1 MLRSLRFRLPA
12 LFLLGIVLAGVVATL
27 IAVRFFQSYTRTHA
41 ASELRAESAGIGQ
54 LYEQKAGSGTS
65 RCRTS
70 RSRSAATTSLL
81 GTRRARR
88 LAAGRPAADATA
100 QRRAAREARGREP
113 PAFDLHAR
121 GGSFFGVAQ
130 VVQLCRRCR
139 RGHARRR
146 GAGVRSSASR
156 WLQLALGARPRLRD
170 RDPRRGRRSSSTS
183 RSGSPGRSRRST
195 AAADEVAAGH
205 YDVAVPERTGGS
217 EVERLAAR
225 FDEMTARLA
234 ESEQLSR
241 NFLMSVSHELR
252 TPLTAIRGHVAALR
266 EGVLD
271 DEVSQR
277 RSLEVVSEE
286 ALRLERLVGD
296 VLDLAKLDARR
307 FALLREEVDM
317 RALCERAYATFAEEA
332 RARGIEYDL
341 ELGEGAVLVTD
352 GDRVLQIVTNLI
364 ANALH
369 WTPEGGRVDL
379 GLATAER
386 RGDGRRSGHRAGI
399 APQERERIFRP
410 FWSGDGGGTGLG
422 LTIAR
427 ELALALGGRLE
438 LDSEPGR
445 GSRFVLVLPVQVSL
459 AGGLTL
465 AEAVDDGV
473 IARQAALELRQ
484 ALFDAPPARR
494 DEVDEQREVV
504 DARVPL
510 GEDVSLDPLEPADHL
525 VRQPRTSAR

>member
-1 MLRSLRFRLPA
+1 VLRSLRFRLPA

-27 IAVRFFQSYTRTHA
+27 IAVRFFQGYTRTHA
-41 ASELRAESAGIGQ
+41 ASELRAESAGIVP
-54 LYEQKAGSGTS
+54 LYENKAGTGHVSLKKDLKPALGKDTVYWVPPVPG
-65 RCRTS
+65 
-70 RSRSAATTSLL
+70 ASLL
-81 GTRRARR
+81 VGA
-88 LAAGRPAADATA
+88 LPKLSASAVPL
-100 QRRAAREARGREP
+100 EKLRGREA
-113 PAFDLHAR
+113 PALDFVAPN
-121 GGSFFGVAQ
+121 GSSYFGVAQ
-130 VVQLCRRCR
+130 VLQI
-139 RGHARRR
+139 
-146 GAGVRSSASR
+146 GATPAGWLVVAEPESELRSR
-156 WLQLALGARPRLRD
+156 WLQLAWELALAFGIGIPVAGVLVVYFSQRIARPLEAL
-170 RDPRRGRRSSSTS
+170 
-183 RSGSPGRSRRST
+183 T

-252 TPLTAIRGHVAALR
+252 TPLTAIRGHVSALR

-271 DEVSQR
+271 DEAARS
-277 RSLEVVSEE
+277 RSLEVIAEE
-286 ALRLERLVGD
+286 ATRLERLVGD

-341 ELGEGAVLVTD
+341 ELGEGAVLLTD

-379 GLATAER
+379 GLGAQNGEVAVAVSDT
-386 RGDGRRSGHRAGI
+386 GPGI
-399 APQERERIFRP
+399 APEERERIFRP

-422 LTIAR
+422 LAIAR
-427 ELALALGGRLE
+427 ELAVALGGRLE

-445 GSRFVLVLPVQVSL
+445 GSRFVLVLPVKVAQP
-459 AGGLTL
+459 
-465 AEAVDDGV
+465 
-473 IARQAALELRQ
+473 AA
-484 ALFDAPPARR
+484 
-494 DEVDEQREVV
+494 
-504 DARVPL
+504 
-510 GEDVSLDPLEPADHL
+510 
-525 VRQPRTSAR
+525 

>member
-1 MLRSLRFRLPA
+1 VFRSLRFRLPA

-41 ASELRAESAGIGQ
+41 ATELRGESAGIVQ
-54 LYEQKAGSGTS
+54 LYKQQAGVGHVSLRNLKLPLGGDVVYWIPAVPGAS
-65 RCRTS
+65 LQAGPLPKLPRTAVPFS
-70 RSRSAATTSLL
+70 EI
-81 GTRRARR
+81 
-88 LAAGRPAADATA
+88 LAGKL
-100 QRRAAREARGREP
+100 
-113 PAFDLHAR
+113 PAFDVHV
-121 GGSFFGVAQ
+121 GSASYLGVGQ
-130 VVQLCRRCR
+130 VVKLA
-139 RGHARRR
+139 GIPV
-146 GAGVRSSASR
+146 GALVVAKPDSALRSR
-156 WLQLALGARPRLRD
+156 WLQLVWELALAFGIGIPVALALVAYFSRRIARPLEALA
-170 RDPRRGRRSSSTS
+170 
-183 RSGSPGRSRRST
+183 

-205 YDVAVPERTGGS
+205 YDVAVSERTGGT

-225 FDEMTARLA
+225 FDEMTAKLA
-234 ESEQLSR
+234 ESEELSR
-241 NFLMSVSHELR
+241 HFLMSVSHELR

-266 EGVLD
+266 EGVL
-271 DEVSQR
+271 EEEEAR
-277 RSLEVVSEE
+277 KRSLEVVAEE

-332 RARGIEYDL
+332 RAREIEYEL

-369 WTPEGGRVDL
+369 WTPAGGRVDL
-379 GLATAER
+379 GLDAVNGEVTVAVEDT
-386 RGDGRRSGHRAGI
+386 GPGI
-399 APQERERIFRP
+399 PPLQAERIFRP

-445 GSRFVLVLPVQVSL
+445 GSRFALVLPVK
-459 AGGLTL
+459 T
-465 AEAVDDGV
+465 
-473 IARQAALELRQ
+473 
-484 ALFDAPPARR
+484 
-494 DEVDEQREVV
+494 
-504 DARVPL
+504 
-510 GEDVSLDPLEPADHL
+510 
-525 VRQPRTSAR
+525 RQPA